1 MPILSRYL
9 PFASKTTDTQAVTYL
24 LAVCLFSISFLVFL
38 NSSVSFVITDL
49 IGIKDGVGDLV
60 GTLGFADELVAL
72 LACPAWG
79 ILSDRVGVRVVCVL
93 GYAIVGLALI
103 LFVQAKNV
111 FPQLLL
117 ARLFF
122 SVGGAATATMV
133 TAILPSMT
141 ARKTDNSE
149 SSPNLRS
156 ALPENVRHSIA
167 TESIDSEI
175 TITPTNYNGRR
186 GSYPGDHSKTMKQS
200 GSSPPR
206 LAGLVGV
213 FTGCGALVALIA
225 FLPLPAQFSR
235 MKGVSQGQ
243 AVADSFY
250 VVGVVSLMVSCFCFI
265 GLRGLAGEEGKGW
278 RLLLGRPVVRDTA
291 EVVYS
296 HHGREDT
303 EKFQPYWKLITDS
316 TILGF
321 KDAQIGL
328 GYLGGFVARAS
339 SVGISLFIPLYINSY
354 FIGHGFCQGS
364 PNDPSPELKKECRR
378 AYVLAAELTG
388 ASQLIA
394 LLCAPLFGYLSDRY
408 RRFNIPLLVAS
419 VFGIIGYIGFA
430 QLASPEPQNIDGRGG
445 SPVVFIMVALI
456 GISQIGAIVCSLGL
470 LGRGVLGDEGG
481 YNLSSQLQDAASDA
495 DPNSSDTTETAP
507 LIASPSLRKPSSRN
521 HLKGSIAGV
530 YSLSGGAAILL
541 LTKLGGYLFDNLS
554 TGAPFYMMAVFNVIL
569 LVIGIGAGVYREIRT
584 AQMHR

>member
-1 MPILSRYL
+1 MLYSG
-9 PFASKTTDTQAVTYL
+9 
-24 LAVCLFSISFLVFL
+24 
-38 NSSVSFVITDL
+38 FV
-49 IGIKDGVGDLV
+49 
-60 GTLGFADELVAL
+60 DEVVAL

-79 ILSDRVGVRVVCVL
+79 ILSDRLGVRVVCVL
-93 GYAIVGLALI
+93 GYLIVGLALI

-141 ARKTDNSE
+141 AREADDSD
-149 SSPNLRS
+149 SAPISRS
-156 ALPENVRHSIA
+156 TLPENVRHSIA
-167 TESIDSEI
+167 TDSIDSEV
-175 TITPTNYNGRR
+175 TITPTNYNDRR
-186 GSYPGDHSKTMKQS
+186 GNPPGDYSKATKQN

-206 LAGLVGV
+206 LAGLVG
-213 FTGCGALVALIA
+213 
-225 FLPLPAQFSR
+225 FSR
-235 MKGVSQGQ
+235 MEGVSQGQ

-250 VVGVVSLMVSCFCFI
+250 VVGFVSLMVSCFCFF

-278 RLLLGRPVVRDTA
+278 RLLLGRPMVRDTA
-291 EVVYS
+291 DGDHS
-296 HHGREDT
+296 HGGREDT
-303 EKFQPYWKLITDS
+303 EKFQPYWRLISDS

-321 KDAQIGL
+321 QDAQIGL

-354 FIGHGFCQGS
+354 FIGRGFCQGS

-394 LLCAPLFGYLSDRY
+394 LLCAPLFGYFSDRY
-408 RRFNIPLLVAS
+408 RRFNVPLLTAS

-430 QLASPEPQNIDGRGG
+430 QLDSPEPQDINGRGG
-445 SPVVFIMVALI
+445 SPIVFLLVALI

-481 YNLSSQLQDAASDA
+481 YNLSSQLQETASDA
-495 DPNSSDTTETAP
+495 NPDLHDTTAERTP
-507 LIASPSLRKPSSRN
+507 LIASPSIRETSSRN

-554 TGAPFYMMAVFNVIL
+554 TGAPFYMMAIFNAVL
-569 LVIGIGAGVYREIRT
+569 LVIGVGTGIYREGIT
-584 AQMHR
+584 AQKYR

>member
-1 MPILSRYL
+1 MSVSRYL
-9 PFASKTTDTQAVTYL
+9 PFASRATDAQAVTYL

-49 IGIKDGVGDLV
+49 IGVKEGVGDLV
-60 GTLGFADELVAL
+60 GNLGFADELVAL

-79 ILSDRVGVRVVCVL
+79 ILSDRLGVRVVCVL
-93 GYAIVGLALI
+93 GYLIVGLALI

-133 TAILPSMT
+133 TAILPSMS
-141 ARKTDNSE
+141 ARETNDSQ
-149 SSPNLRS
+149 SSPISRS

-175 TITPTNYNGRR
+175 TITPTNYNDRR
-186 GSYPGDHSKTMKQS
+186 GTPLGDHSKSMKQT

-206 LAGLVGV
+206 LAGLVGL

-278 RLLLGRPVVRDTA
+278 RLLLGRPIARDT
-291 EVVYS
+291 VGHS
-296 HHGREDT
+296 GGREDT
-303 EKFQPYWKLITDS
+303 EKFQPYWTLISDS

-388 ASQLIA
+388 ASQLVA
-394 LLCAPLFGYLSDRY
+394 LLSAPLFGYLSDRY
-408 RRFNIPLLVAS
+408 RRFNIPLLTAS
-419 VFGIIGYIGFA
+419 VFGVIGYIGFA
-430 QLASPEPQNIDGRGG
+430 QLVSPEPQNIDGRGG
-445 SPVVFIMVALI
+445 SPIVFVLVALI

-481 YNLSSQLQDAASDA
+481 YNLSSQLQDARSDENT
-495 DPNSSDTTETAP
+495 DSRDITTETAP
-507 LIASPSLRKPSSRN
+507 LIAPPSLHQNPSRN

-554 TGAPFYMMAVFNVIL
+554 TGAPFYMMAIFNAIL
-569 LVIGIGAGVYREIRT
+569 LVIGIVAGVYREIRT
-584 AQMHR
+584 AQKYR

>member
-1 MPILSRYL
+1 
-9 PFASKTTDTQAVTYL
+9 
-24 LAVCLFSISFLVFL
+24 
-38 NSSVSFVITDL
+38 
-49 IGIKDGVGDLV
+49 
-60 GTLGFADELVAL
+60 
-72 LACPAWG
+72 
-79 ILSDRVGVRVVCVL
+79 
-93 GYAIVGLALI
+93 
-103 LFVQAKNV
+103 
-111 FPQLLL
+111 
-117 ARLFF
+117 
-122 SVGGAATATMV
+122 MV

-141 ARKTDNSE
+141 ARATDISGT
-149 SSPNLRS
+149 SPISRS

-175 TITPTNYNGRR
+175 TITPTNYNGRD
-186 GSYPGDHSKTMKQS
+186 GSPPGDHSKATKQNK
-200 GSSPPR
+200 SSPPR

-213 FTGCGALVALIA
+213 FTGCGALVALVA

-235 MKGVSQGQ
+235 IKGVSQGQ

-250 VVGVVSLMVSCFCFI
+250 VVGAVSLMVSCFCFI

-278 RLLLGRPVVRDTA
+278 RLLLGRPIVRGTA
-291 EVVYS
+291 EPLGYS
-296 HHGREDT
+296 HEGREDT
-303 EKFQPYWKLITDS
+303 EKFQPYWKLISDS

-364 PNDPSPELKKECRR
+364 PNDPSPELKKECRA

-430 QLASPEPQNIDGRGG
+430 QLVSPEPQDVNGRGG
-445 SPVVFIMVALI
+445 SSVVFVMVALI
-456 GISQIGAIVCSLGL
+456 GISQIGAVSFIAHFFTSISKFLSHYARPAAHTMELLYRANYLNRLSAVLVCW
-470 LGRGVLGDEGG
+470 E
-481 YNLSSQLQDAASDA
+481 
-495 DPNSSDTTETAP
+495 
-507 LIASPSLRKPSSRN
+507 
-521 HLKGSIAGV
+521 GV
-530 YSLSGGAAILL
+530 Y
-541 LTKLGGYLFDNLS
+541 
-554 TGAPFYMMAVFNVIL
+554 
-569 LVIGIGAGVYREIRT
+569 
-584 AQMHR
+584 

>member
-1 MPILSRYL
+1 MS
-9 PFASKTTDTQAVTYL
+9 
-24 LAVCLFSISFLVFL
+24 SFRAT
-38 NSSVSFVITDL
+38 S
-49 IGIKDGVGDLV
+49 
-60 GTLGFADELVAL
+60 
-72 LACPAWG
+72 
-79 ILSDRVGVRVVCVL
+79 
-93 GYAIVGLALI
+93 YAHT
-103 LFVQAKNV
+103 N
-111 FPQLLL
+111 
-117 ARLFF
+117 RDW
-122 SVGGAATATMV
+122 SATMV
-133 TAILPSMT
+133 TAILPSMS
-141 ARKTDNSE
+141 ARETDDSQ
-149 SSPNLRS
+149 SSPISRS

-175 TITPTNYNGRR
+175 TITPTNYNDRR
-186 GSYPGDHSKTMKQS
+186 GNPLSGHSKPMKQT

-206 LAGLVGV
+206 LAGLVGL

-278 RLLLGRPVVRDTA
+278 RLLLGRPIARDTVGHS
-291 EVVYS
+291 E
-296 HHGREDT
+296 GREDT
-303 EKFQPYWKLITDS
+303 EKFQPYWTLISDS

-388 ASQLIA
+388 ASQLVA

-408 RRFNIPLLVAS
+408 RRFNIPLLTAS
-419 VFGIIGYIGFA
+419 VFGVIGYIGFA
-430 QLASPEPQNIDGRGG
+430 QLVSPEPQDINGRGG
-445 SPVVFIMVALI
+445 SPIVFVMVALI
-456 GISQIGAIVCSLGL
+456 GISQIGAV
-470 LGRGVLGDEGG
+470 
-481 YNLSSQLQDAASDA
+481 SSS
-495 DPNSSDTTETAP
+495 
-507 LIASPSLRKPSSRN
+507 
-521 HLKGSIAGV
+521 
-530 YSLSGGAAILL
+530 
-541 LTKLGGYLFDNLS
+541 
-554 TGAPFYMMAVFNVIL
+554 
-569 LVIGIGAGVYREIRT
+569 
-584 AQMHR
+584 MHFFF

>member
-1 MPILSRYL
+1 
-9 PFASKTTDTQAVTYL
+9 
-24 LAVCLFSISFLVFL
+24 
-38 NSSVSFVITDL
+38 
-49 IGIKDGVGDLV
+49 
-60 GTLGFADELVAL
+60 
-72 LACPAWG
+72 
-79 ILSDRVGVRVVCVL
+79 
-93 GYAIVGLALI
+93 
-103 LFVQAKNV
+103 
-111 FPQLLL
+111 
-117 ARLFF
+117 
-122 SVGGAATATMV
+122 MV
-133 TAILPSMT
+133 TAILPSMS
-141 ARKTDNSE
+141 ARETDDSE
-149 SSPNLRS
+149 GSPISRS

-175 TITPTNYNGRR
+175 TITPTNYNDRR
-186 GSYPGDHSKTMKQS
+186 EIPPGDHSKSMKQT

-206 LAGLVGV
+206 LAGFVGL

-278 RLLLGRPVVRDTA
+278 RLLLGRPIARDT
-291 EVVYS
+291 V
-296 HHGREDT
+296 GRPGGRADT
-303 EKFQPYWKLITDS
+303 EKFQPYWTLISDS
-316 TILGF
+316 IILGF

-408 RRFNIPLLVAS
+408 RRFNVPLLTAS
-419 VFGIIGYIGFA
+419 VFGVIGYIGFA
-430 QLASPEPQNIDGRGG
+430 QLVSPEPQDINGRGG
-445 SPVVFIMVALI
+445 SPIVFVMVALI
-456 GISQIGAIVCSLGL
+456 GISQIGAVS
-470 LGRGVLGDEGG
+470 
-481 YNLSSQLQDAASDA
+481 
-495 DPNSSDTTETAP
+495 
-507 LIASPSLRKPSSRN
+507 
-521 HLKGSIAGV
+521 
-530 YSLSGGAAILL
+530 
-541 LTKLGGYLFDNLS
+541 
-554 TGAPFYMMAVFNVIL
+554 
-569 LVIGIGAGVYREIRT
+569 
-584 AQMHR
+584 

>member
-1 MPILSRYL
+1 MSVSRYL
-9 PFASKTTDTQAVTYL
+9 PFASRTTDAQAVTYL

-49 IGIKDGVGDLV
+49 IGVKEGVGDLV
-60 GTLGFADELVAL
+60 CTLGFADEVVAL

-79 ILSDRVGVRVVCVL
+79 ILSDRLGVRVVCVL
-93 GYAIVGLALI
+93 GYLIVGLALI
-103 LFVQAKNV
+103 LFVQAKNI

-133 TAILPSMT
+133 TAILPSMS
-141 ARKTDNSE
+141 ARETGDSE
-149 SSPNLRS
+149 GSPISRS

-167 TESIDSEI
+167 TESVDSEI
-175 TITPTNYNGRR
+175 TITPTNYNDRR
-186 GSYPGDHSKTMKQS
+186 EIPPGDHSKSMKQA

-206 LAGLVGV
+206 LAGLVGL
-213 FTGCGALVALIA
+213 FTVCGALVALIA

-278 RLLLGRPVVRDTA
+278 RLLLGRPIARDT
-291 EVVYS
+291 V
-296 HHGREDT
+296 GRPGGRADT
-303 EKFQPYWKLITDS
+303 EKFQSYWTLISDS

-408 RRFNIPLLVAS
+408 RRFNVPLLTAS
-419 VFGIIGYIGFA
+419 VFGVIGYIGFA
-430 QLASPEPQNIDGRGG
+430 QLVSPEPQDINGRGG
-445 SPVVFIMVALI
+445 SPIVFVMVALI

-481 YNLSSQLQDAASDA
+481 YNLSSQLQDSRSDENT
-495 DPNSSDTTETAP
+495 DSRDITTETAP
-507 LIASPSLRKPSSRN
+507 LIAPPSLPKIPSRN

-554 TGAPFYMMAVFNVIL
+554 TGAPFYMMAIFNAIL
-569 LVIGIGAGVYREIRT
+569 LVIGIGAGIYREVRT
-584 AQMHR
+584 AQKHR

>member
-1 MPILSRYL
+1 MSVSRYL
-9 PFASKTTDTQAVTYL
+9 PFASRTTDAQAVTYL

-49 IGIKDGVGDLV
+49 IGVKEGVGDLV

-79 ILSDRVGVRVVCVL
+79 ILSDRLGVRVVCVL
-93 GYAIVGLALI
+93 GYLIVGLALI

-133 TAILPSMT
+133 TAILPSMS
-141 ARKTDNSE
+141 ARETDDSQ
-149 SSPNLRS
+149 SSPISRS
-156 ALPENVRHSIA
+156 ALPENIRHSIA

-175 TITPTNYNGRR
+175 TITPTNYNDRR
-186 GSYPGDHSKTMKQS
+186 GTPLGDHSKSMMQT

-206 LAGLVGV
+206 LAGLVGL

-278 RLLLGRPVVRDTA
+278 RLLLGRPIARDT
-291 EVVYS
+291 VG
-296 HHGREDT
+296 HPGGRENT
-303 EKFQPYWKLITDS
+303 EKFQSYWTLISDS

-408 RRFNIPLLVAS
+408 RRFNIPLLTAS
-419 VFGIIGYIGFA
+419 VFGVIGYIGFA
-430 QLASPEPQNIDGRGG
+430 QLVSPEPQDINGRGG
-445 SPVVFIMVALI
+445 SPIVFVMVALI

-481 YNLSSQLQDAASDA
+481 YNLSSQLQDARSDENT
-495 DPNSSDTTETAP
+495 DSRDITTETAP
-507 LIASPSLRKPSSRN
+507 LIAPPSLPKNPSRN

-554 TGAPFYMMAVFNVIL
+554 TGAPFYMMAIFNAML

-584 AQMHR
+584 AQKHR